1 MTTKQIEERSR
12 IIMAISLEAN
22 CSIEEATKIA
32 KHLKR
37 VNTQLNWWNE
47 KHEDSFFF
55 NEYWKLNDETGE
67 YENRLLLKLEKQ
79 VGEYIEKKIGCKYYI
94 NHDPRGHA
102 VRLYTKTYHNMMDG
116 ETMAPAW

>member
-32 KHLKR
+32 RHLKR
-37 VNTQLNWWNE
+37 VNTQINWWNE
-47 KHEDSFFF
+47 AACDSELYFRHWNKDGE
-55 NEYWKLNDETGE
+55 NE
-67 YENRLLLKLEKQ
+67 LLEKLEKQ
-79 VGEYIEKKIGCKYYI
+79 VTEYVAKNIGCKMYI

-102 VRLYTKTYHNMMDG
+102 VRLYMKTYHNMMDG